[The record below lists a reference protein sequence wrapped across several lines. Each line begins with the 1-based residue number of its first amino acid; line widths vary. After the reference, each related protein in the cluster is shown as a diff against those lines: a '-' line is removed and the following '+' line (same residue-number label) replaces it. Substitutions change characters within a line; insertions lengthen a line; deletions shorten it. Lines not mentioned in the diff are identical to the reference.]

1 MRFETVMCVFG
12 LFALSCG
19 ERNIHAAESDA
30 QPSKTYGWRGDG
42 SGRYPTAAP
51 SVEWDAE
58 AKKNVLWSVKIGP
71 GKFSSPSVCANKV
84 FVLAEPSKLICLN
97 ADTGAV
103 LWQKLNGL
111 SELPAK
117 PVEKPVKGSPGNVTP
132 VPVCDG
138 HFVYASFG
146 SGVVACYDLDGQ
158 RQWIQYFDLPITSE
172 YGRSGS
178 PVLAGDKLLV
188 SINHLI
194 ALDAKTGQVVWKNE
208 KVPERFG
215 TPVTTTIGG
224 VDVAICPSGHVV
236 RLKDGAILDTQS
248 ELQFASPVL
257 NGSVAYFLGATTSAV
272 EFTPKAPD
280 SVQAKVLWKTDI
292 DGTFYASLIHQE
304 GVLFAVSNE
313 GSFYALNAADGKV
326 LFVKDI
332 DIGNAT
338 GRDNLPIANLYPSL
352 CFAGGKLF
360 LSNDVGDTIVVEPGR
375 EYKEVRKNKVAE
387 GSGGSMAFAG
397 RRIFVRDG
405 ETLLCIGEK

>member
-1 MRFETVMCVFG
+1 MRFETVGILFG
-12 LFALSCG
+12 LLVLSCSVNVRAG
-19 ERNIHAAESDA
+19 EPNA
-30 QPSKTYGWRGDG
+30 QPKICGWRGDG
-42 SGRYPTAAP
+42 SGRYPDAAP
-51 SVEWDAE
+51 AVEWDAE
-58 AKKNVLWSVKIGP
+58 TKKNVLWSVKIGP
-71 GKFSSPSVCANKV
+71 GKFSSPCVCGNKV
-84 FVLAEPSKLICLN
+84 FVLAEPAKLFCLN
-97 ADTGAV
+97 GDTGAV

-117 PVEKPVKGSPGNVTP
+117 PAEKPVKGSPGNVTP

-146 SGVVACYDLDGQ
+146 SGIVASYDFEGQ

-172 YGRSGS
+172 YGRSAS

-215 TPVTTTIGG
+215 TPFVTAIGG

-236 RLKDGAILDTQS
+236 RLKDGTILDMQT

-257 NGSVAYFLGATTSAV
+257 NGSIVYFLGATTSAV
-272 EFTPKAPD
+272 EYASKGSN
-280 SVQAKVLWKTDI
+280 SVQPKVLWKTDV
-292 DGTFYASLIHQE
+292 DGTFYASLIHHD
-304 GVLFAVSNE
+304 GVLYAVSNE

-326 LFVKDI
+326 LFIKDI

-338 GRDNLPIANLYPSL
+338 GRDNLPMANLYPSL
-352 CFAGGKLF
+352 CFAGGKMF
-360 LSNDVGDTIVVEPGR
+360 LSNDIGDTIVLEPGR

-387 GSGGSMAFAG
+387 GSGGSMAFAE